1 MKLAPSSLNANFHER
16 KDDRYFLNI
25 GVNGF
30 RLLKKVE
37 KKN

>member
-1 MKLAPSSLNANFHER
+1 MKLVPSSLNDNFHER
-16 KDDRYFLNI
+16 KDDRNFLNI
-25 GVNGF
+25 GVNVF